1 MLLSVATMTEPTT
14 NDEHAPQ
21 ESRPRLWT
29 IFLVILSMLIFGLVV
44 ERIVSF
50 GVFAYR
56 TITYHHVHQ
65 IGINGLMV
73 FEDEHGRFPTLD
85 EIKDV
90 PISVAKKTAPLG
102 RYLSDA
108 GLTCIAIDSAEAPW
122 GLPRKQWARK
132 TRSLYPLLV
141 VLRASRAD
149 SSDSVNAVWTDNLH
163 SIVRRENTGN
173 GVQCYVM
180 WADYK
185 ADVAF
190 YFPEHGR
197 IIPASG
203 ETTTAG
209 GTSRLPIEV
218 SEP

>member
-1 MLLSVATMTEPTT
+1 MVPGSLMLPSVATMTEPTT

-21 ESRPRLWT
+21 ESRPKWWT
-29 IFLVILSMLIFGLVV
+29 TILVILSLLIFGLVV

-73 FEDEHGRFPTLD
+73 FEDAHGRFPTID

-108 GLTCIAIDSAEAPW
+108 GLTCVAIDSAEAPW
-122 GLPRKQWARK
+122 GRPRSQRVRK
-132 TRSLYPLLV
+132 STHSHPLLV
-141 VLRASRAD
+141 VLWAPRVGSSEAVSR
-149 SSDSVNAVWTDNLH
+149 VWTDDPKN
-163 SIVRRENTGN
+163 IVLGEYTDNRVR
-173 GVQCYVM
+173 CYVI
-180 WADYK
+180 WADYSVQY
-185 ADVAF
+185 AYYD
-190 YFPEHGR
+190 PDRGR
-197 IIPASG
+197 SMDQP
-203 ETTTAG
+203 
-209 GTSRLPIEV
+209 
-218 SEP
+218 